1 MMTAIIPR
9 RLFEVDEKPA
19 EWVRATGSIPTSLN
33 DRFKAMARLQ
43 GKTADQFIGELLMS
57 LAPQIDRME
66 AKQEAER
73 LRDRLGDNWL
83 QILIEA
89 NQ

>member
-1 MMTAIIPR
+1 MTAIVPR
-9 RLFEVDEKPA
+9 RLFEEDST
-19 EWVRATGSIPTSLN
+19 EWVRAGGSVPAALN

-57 LAPQIDRME
+57 LAPQLDHME

-73 LRDRLGDNWL
+73 LRDRFGDNWL
-83 QILIEA
+83 QIL
-89 NQ
+89 NQVNQ